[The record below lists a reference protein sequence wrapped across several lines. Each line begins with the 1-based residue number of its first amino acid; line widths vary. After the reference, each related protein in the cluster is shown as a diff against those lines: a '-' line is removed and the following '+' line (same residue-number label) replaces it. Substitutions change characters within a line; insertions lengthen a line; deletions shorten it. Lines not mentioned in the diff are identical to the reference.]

1 MEMNINTSLSDFY
14 QEFLGYDINK
24 VFLSIQLYR
33 FLTAY
38 GCVLKKN
45 EDGSYSLYE
54 SDNTESFRF
63 TIKDKYIIEVKYDDI
78 YKTFDVSSSC
88 VSEFENLIEFIRS

>member
-1 MEMNINTSLSDFY
+1 MESLSKFY

-38 GCVLKKN
+38 GSVLRKN
-45 EDGSYSLYE
+45 DNGSYSLYE
-54 SDNTESFRF
+54 SDGTESFRF
-63 TIKDKYIIEVKYDDI
+63 TVKDRNVIEVEYKDI
-78 YKTFDVSSSC
+78 CRTFDVSSVC
-88 VSEFENLIEFIRS
+88 TSEFENLIEFIKC